1 MMKKGRFNLKKG
13 AEKMKKLLLI
23 VLSLVGAQAC
33 GITYYDALTSTAPVT
48 TAATTITYPKTAG
61 TAGMIAP
68 EINPVYADSIAQLKL
83 AVPTIVGS
91 AKILVP
97 KLIALG
103 TSAAA
108 GDVGGFVGGTV
119 SFATDSKTRNA
130 IVDLTKVVIATIKTT
145 IKLANAD
152 PSTKRTVKDLL
163 SALTQDKD
171 VAKVIAL
178 SQKVPV
184 VGKDLHDKLQEL
196 INKATTY

>member
-1 MMKKGRFNLKKG
+1 
-13 AEKMKKLLLI
+13 MKKLLVIAALI
-23 VLSLVGAQAC
+23 GAQAY
-33 GITYYDALTSTAPVT
+33 GVTYYDALTRTAPVT
-48 TAATTITYPKTAG
+48 TATTTMVYPKTAG

-68 EINPVYADSIAQLKL
+68 EINPVYADSVAQLKS
-83 AVPTIVGS
+83 AVPTIIGS

-103 TSAAA
+103 ASAAE

-130 IVDLTKVVIATIKTT
+130 IIDLTKVVIATIKTT

-163 SALTQDKD
+163 AALTKDKD